1 MRKGKII
8 SIFFFNLFKLEIHL
22 NYLHAMQQG
31 DVALHVAFTGA
42 ARPKQYLK
50 NHAMCCKTAVN
61 CIYSKTIFNS
71 YILI

>member
-22 NYLHAMQQG
+22 KYLHAMQQG
-31 DVALHVAFTGA
+31 HVALHVAFTELD
-42 ARPKQYLK
+42 PSNILK

>member
-1 MRKGKII
+1 
-8 SIFFFNLFKLEIHL
+8 
-22 NYLHAMQQG
+22 MQQG

-42 ARPKQYLK
+42 ARLKQYLK